1 MKKSILLALTVTG
14 AALLASAAEPVK
26 TEAPTSTNVTS
37 MIASKK
43 PSGGLDAADKAYD
56 AKIGA
61 RLAQSGAI
69 TTKPKLSATKG
80 FLQSI
85 NPMAPMKPVP
95 TTPWISRASWSEV
108 ATTEHASSVASA
120 SAAETNREL
129 RFKVTVW
136 RD

>member
-1 MKKSILLALTVTG
+1 MKQIITLILTITG
-14 AALLASAAEPVK
+14 AAFLASAAEPVK
-26 TEAPTSTNVTS
+26 TETPPSTNSTPLS
-37 MIASKK
+37 ATKQS
-43 PSGGLDAADKAYD
+43 SGLDRADRAYG
-56 AKIGA
+56 AQVGA

-69 TTKPKLSATKG
+69 NAKPKPSATKG

-85 NPMAPMKPVP
+85 NPLAPMKPAP
-95 TTPWISRASWSEV
+95 TTPWISRASWNEI

>member
-1 MKKSILLALTVTG
+1 MKRIISLILTVTG
-14 AALLASAAEPVK
+14 AAFLASAAEPS
-26 TEAPTSTNVTS
+26 TPPSTNVTA
-37 MIASKK
+37 MAAAKT
-43 PSGGLDAADKAYD
+43 PSGLDAADKAYD

-85 NPMAPMKPVP
+85 NPLAPMKPAP
-95 TTPWISRASWSEV
+95 TTPWISRASWNEI

-129 RFKVTVW
+129 KLKVTVW
-136 RD
+136 RN